1 MSPPE
6 AERSPRQVQMH
17 ALFDVSRGRG
27 LEIGPLNSPL
37 VARDEADIRYVD
49 VHDRAGLQDAY
60 RSHENFPLEQIEEPD
75 FVLLGRDGMRSLPA
89 VAGACTYDWVVASH
103 VIEHVP
109 DLVTWLHE
117 VAEVLTDDGVLV
129 LAVPDRRFSFDV
141 DRDTT
146 TVGEMLLA
154 HRSRDQRPSVRAVYD
169 HFSRCMH
176 IDPAHV
182 WRHQA
187 PGPRMYD
194 LEFVLGQVAE
204 SESGTYVDC
213 HVWVWTPA
221 GFVEQLADLA
231 AMGLTDLVV
240 ERVVDTAFDE
250 LEFYARLRRLPR
262 GLDDA
267 GRAEQRAR
275 AVTTWTDV
283 EPPPLLRPAGGVDDD
298 PEAVA
303 ASLSASEARLVLLK
317 RRAVH
322 RARRLLR
329 FPSR

>member
-1 MSPPE
+1 
-6 AERSPRQVQMH
+6 MH
-17 ALFDVSRGRG
+17 ALFDPARG
-27 LEIGPLNSPL
+27 LGLEVGPLNQPL
-37 VARDEADIRYVD
+37 VTRREADVRYVD

-75 FVLLGRDGMRSLPA
+75 FVLIGPDGMHSLPSA
-89 VAGACTYDWVVASH
+89 VGSCTYDWVVASH

-109 DLVTWLHE
+109 DVVTWLQE

-141 DRDTT
+141 DRDPT

-154 HRSRDQRPSVRAVYD
+154 HRSHDQLPSVRAVFD
-169 HFSRCMH
+169 HFRRCMH
-176 IDPAHV
+176 INPAHV

-194 LEFVLGQVAE
+194 LDFVLGQVADAQ
-204 SESGTYVDC
+204 SGSYVDC

-221 GFVEQLADLA
+221 SFVEQLAELA
-231 AMGLTDLVV
+231 AIGLTALVV
-240 ERVVDTAFDE
+240 EQVVDTAFDE

-262 GLDDA
+262 GLDGA
-267 GRAEQRAR
+267 GREEQQAK
-275 AVTTWTDV
+275 AITTWTDV
-283 EPPPLLRPAGGVDDD
+283 QPPPLPAPAGGIDDD

-303 ASLSASEARLVLLK
+303 ASLSASEARLVLAK
-317 RRAVH
+317 RRALH
-322 RARRLLR
+322 RARGLLR
-329 FPSR
+329 PRRR

>member
-1 MSPPE
+1 
-6 AERSPRQVQMH
+6 MH
-17 ALFDVSRGRG
+17 ALFDPTRG
-27 LEIGPLNSPL
+27 LGLEVGPLNQPL
-37 VARDEADIRYVD
+37 VTRSGADVRYVD

-60 RSHENFPLEQIEEPD
+60 GSHEGFPLEQIEEPD
-75 FVLLGRDGMRSLPA
+75 FVLIGPDGMRTLPEA
-89 VAGACTYDWVVASH
+89 VGSCTYDWVAASH

-109 DLVTWLHE
+109 DVVTWLQE

-141 DRDTT
+141 DRDPT

-176 IDPAHV
+176 IDTSSV
-182 WRHQA
+182 WRHGI

-194 LEFVLGQVAE
+194 LHFVLSQIAAADT
-204 SESGTYVDC
+204 GTYVDC

-221 GFVEQLADLA
+221 SFVDQMAALA
-231 AMGLTDLVV
+231 AMGLTELVV
-240 ERVVDTAFDE
+240 EEVVDTPLDE

-262 GLDDA
+262 TLDDA
-267 GRAEQRAR
+267 GRAEQRAA

-283 EPPPLLRPAGGVDDD
+283 EPPPLPEPGGGLDDD
-298 PEAVA
+298 RDAVA
-303 ASLSASEARLVLLK
+303 ASLSDSEARLVVAK
-317 RRAVH
+317 RRALH

-329 FPSR
+329 R